1 MTAEGTHVGAFGSR
15 EWGLM
20 LFAGITW
27 GASFLFIA
35 EGLVAFEPGLI
46 ATLRIFFGALTLTFV
61 KKARAPLPREALRPV
76 VALGFLWMAFPFFLF
91 AVAEQNITSAL
102 AGMLNGAV
110 PIFAVTIAAIMLRKA
125 PSRLQLAGLA
135 IGTTGLILM
144 GLPSLDSVSSAV
156 GVLLVLVA
164 LASYGLSIN
173 IAAPLQQ
180 NYGALP
186 VLWRSQIAALV
197 MSLPLGGY
205 ALTQSSFAFVP
216 LLAMIALGVGG
227 TALAFVA
234 MTTLIG
240 RVGGSRAS
248 VTIYITPPVALF
260 LGWVLRDDS
269 VAPIAIVGSAVAI
282 LAAWVVSREK
292 AKPQIAS
299 SGDGRRPESQT

>member
-1 MTAEGTHVGAFGSR
+1 MVNKILTTTEGTHRGAFGGQ

-46 ATLRIFFGALTLTFV
+46 ATLRIFFGALTLTFLP
-61 KKARAPLPREALRPV
+61 KARAPVPREALRPII
-76 VALGFLWMAFPFFLF
+76 ALGFFWMAFPFVLF
-91 AVAEQNITSAL
+91 AIAEQKITSAL

-110 PIFAVTIAAIMLRKA
+110 PIFAVIIATIMLAKT
-125 PSRLQLAGLA
+125 PSRTQIAGLG
-135 IGTTGLILM
+135 IGTIGLVLM
-144 GLPSLDSVSSAV
+144 GLPSLGSASSAF
-156 GVLLVLVA
+156 GVLLVLIA

-180 NYGALP
+180 QYGALP
-186 VLWRSQIAALV
+186 VLWRSQLAALV

-205 ALTQSSFAFVP
+205 ALTKSSFAMTP

-248 VTIYITPPVALF
+248 VTIYITPPVALL
-260 LGWVLRDDS
+260 LGWLVRNDS
-269 VAPIAIVGSAVAI
+269 VAPIAIAGSVVAI

-292 AKPQIAS
+292 VT
-299 SGDGRRPESQT
+299 G